1 MKRTILSLTT
11 AIALAAPAFAQDNFD
26 SVIADALQRYGYAE
40 ENIDTLTEGERTEI
54 YTAATSGD
62 AMDVRTALAGMDLT
76 EMGMSGEMANV
87 EVTPD
92 TELEVEEVLTE
103 NGYPEGTIDLLTQA
117 EIANIYVAATS
128 GDESEVQTVLSGLEL
143 SQADGTDAQAGGAE
157 TTAVTPDSTQEVI
170 AYLEERGYSQEE
182 ISGLSDGDFASI
194 YVAITS
200 DDENE
205 INQAI
210 ESAMN

>member
-1 MKRTILSLTT
+1 
-11 AIALAAPAFAQDNFD
+11 
-26 SVIADALQRYGYAE
+26 
-40 ENIDTLTEGERTEI
+40 
-54 YTAATSGD
+54 
-62 AMDVRTALAGMDLT
+62 
-76 EMGMSGEMANV
+76 MGMSGEMANV

-128 GDESEVQTVLSGLEL
+128 GDEKRSPDRPVGPRAVAGRRHGR
-143 SQADGTDAQAGGAE
+143 AKAGGAE

-205 INQAI
+205 INPGHRKRHELMVAP
-210 ESAMN
+210 

>member
-1 MKRTILSLTT
+1 
-11 AIALAAPAFAQDNFD
+11 
-26 SVIADALQRYGYAE
+26 
-40 ENIDTLTEGERTEI
+40 
-54 YTAATSGD
+54 
-62 AMDVRTALAGMDLT
+62 
-76 EMGMSGEMANV
+76 
-87 EVTPD
+87 
-92 TELEVEEVLTE
+92 
-103 NGYPEGTIDLLTQA
+103 
-117 EIANIYVAATS
+117 VAATS